1 MGSVEGENN
10 ARIRQRFAS
19 IEEEILAQRTLI
31 ETEVERQRQQHVEL
45 RSALGQL
52 LALIADN
59 AELFEYREQE
69 DSNSRTG
76 NVSLQSKQQQP
87 QQQTD
92 KRRLLATQQ
101 HPQQET
107 DNTGLQAKQHQ
118 PQQETDNSR
127 LQSMQQQRQQQT
139 HITAPQSKQQQH
151 GDNGPDRPET
161 TVVFGTLD
169 ADKVATPPTDL
180 INHSL
185 QKDQQ
190 NSPPSPKTGII
201 GTRGHLVRE
210 KSKKQLCDLVRQFL
224 RSSVLPGV
232 TVDDF
237 RVVGRLTGIS
247 CDDLNPDGEDDAVGL
262 VERMLRREMGGQTDP
277 LLHDPDARKRFEAKL
292 SKRKSGCSRSGRA
305 SIQALLRMDVLN
317 SRNPHNGSL
326 WHGVQEALKTAGDIP
341 MAETSLDTVLCV
353 DSSESIGDNAL
364 KDIKDFLLG
373 FIKGLEE
380 TAENHNIE
388 ENVALVTFGGRPRVL
403 RHLTNDYGSLRD
415 AIEDIS
421 LGGHSPLLQGLLYC
435 LACITR
441 GGVCRFGQLKV
452 PPRIVFITDGH
463 ASNECRKHTTDN
475 RHISEQEKTKL
486 LSIASVLSGDRS
498 KQDIADPLVWVPVG
512 NANKEFLRQMAS
524 ASLGTYT
531 SPSNL
536 TTLCNYQK
544 IKRVSANVLNY
555 MKSHAD
561 NQRIIDRV
569 IDAFGLDLRYDDKI
583 QVATLVHNILNKG
596 VLNIKSLDR
605 FDNINIKENLPPLGS
620 RVERG
625 PDWMWDNQ
633 DSGLPGTVYNH
644 GEEGESV
651 WVLWDNG
658 FNNVYRCGVTAGY
671 DILPTDRPRQLL
683 PDRLIDVGVQV
694 ERGSD
699 WSHENQDGGPGN
711 YGVVIRVRG
720 LRVKVRWNNGGIHEY
735 RFGEDNKFDVS
746 VRNLMKAKD
755 RNRQAPTSA
764 KVSNLKQSTDHERQ
778 REEESRYVWQ
788 RQDRTKGWQ
797 NYTKE
802 EDAKMKKE
810 YRRNKTGTCLLQRN
824 GQCFRIFF
832 KNEVE
837 RCVLDDSLVRIRR
850 MFHD

>member
-1 MGSVEGENN
+1 MGSLEGEYH

-19 IEEEILAQRTLI
+19 IEREILTQRSLI
-31 ETEVERQRQQHVEL
+31 ETELDRQRQQHVGL
-45 RSALGQL
+45 RSDLMQL

-59 AELFEYREQE
+59 AELFEYREQ
-69 DSNSRTG
+69 DDNHSQTG
-76 NVSLQSKQQQP
+76 NASLQFKQQQQQQQHQQHPDKGRLQSKQHQL
-87 QQQTD
+87 QQQTYI
-92 KRRLLATQQ
+92 ATL
-101 HPQQET
+101 H
-107 DNTGLQAKQHQ
+107 
-118 PQQETDNSR
+118 
-127 LQSMQQQRQQQT
+127 SMQHQRQQQT
-139 HITAPQSKQQQH
+139 DITLLQYNQQQD
-151 GDNGPDRPET
+151 GDIETDRSET
-161 TVVFGTLD
+161 MVVHGTLD
-169 ADKVATPPTDL
+169 ADKLASPPTDP
-180 INHSL
+180 L

-190 NSPPSPKTGII
+190 NSNPSPKTGII
-201 GTRGHLVRE
+201 GTRGHLIRE
-210 KSKKQLCDLVRQFL
+210 KNKKQLCKVVRQFL
-224 RSSVLPGV
+224 HSSVLPGV

-237 RVVGRLTGIS
+237 RAVGRLTGVS
-247 CDDLNPDGEDDAVGL
+247 CDELNPDCEDDAVGL
-262 VERMLRREMGGQTDP
+262 VERMLRREMGDHIDP
-277 LLHDPDARKRFEAKL
+277 LLYDPDARKRFEAKL

-305 SIQALLRMDVLN
+305 SILKLLSIDVLN

-326 WHGVQEALKTAGDIP
+326 WHGVQEALQTVGDIP

-353 DSSESIGDNAL
+353 DSSESIGDKAL
-364 KDIKDFLLG
+364 KDIKDFLHR
-373 FIKGLEE
+373 FINGLEE
-380 TAENHNIE
+380 IAESHNIE

-403 RHLTNDYGSLRD
+403 HHLTNDYGSLRD
-415 AIEDIS
+415 KIEDIS
-421 LGGHSPLLQGLLYC
+421 LGGHSPLLQGLLYS

-441 GGVCRFGQLKV
+441 GGVCRFGLLKV

-463 ASNECRKHTTDN
+463 ASNESHKHAADS
-475 RHISEQEKTKL
+475 RHINDQEKTKL

-498 KQDIADPLVWVPVG
+498 KQNIADPLVWVPAG
-512 NANKEFLRQMAS
+512 DANKEFLQQMAS

-531 SPSNL
+531 SASDL

-555 MKSHAD
+555 MKCHAD
-561 NQRIIDRV
+561 NARIIDRV
-569 IDAFGLDLRYDDKI
+569 IDAFGLDLRYDDKV

-596 VLNIKSLDR
+596 VLNMKSLDR
-605 FDNINIKENLPPLGS
+605 FDNIYIKENLPPLGS
-620 RVERG
+620 RVVRG

-633 DSGLPGTVYNH
+633 DSELPGTVYNH

-658 FNNVYRCGVTAGY
+658 FSNVYRCGVITGY

-683 PDRLIDVGVQV
+683 PGRLIDIGVEV

-699 WSHENQDGGPGN
+699 WSHENQDGGPGSC
-711 YGVVIRVRG
+711 GVVIRIRG
-720 LRVKVRWNNGGIHEY
+720 LRVKVRWSNGRIHEY

-746 VRNLMKAKD
+746 VRKVMKAKD
-755 RNRQAPTSA
+755 RDRQAPTS
-764 KVSNLKQSTDHERQ
+764 VQVTSRQ
-778 REEESRYVWQ
+778 RADDEGKREEESRYVWQ

-797 NYTKE
+797 NYSKE

-837 RCVLDDSLVRIRR
+837 RSVLDDSLVRIRR
-850 MFHD
+850 KFHD